1 MIYMLLVVIQE
12 IAIVLCCGF
21 SVFYFLKIIP
31 SVSKLLDT

>member
-21 SVFYFLKIIP
+21 SVFFLKIIP
-31 SVSKLLDT
+31 SVSKLLDA